1 MQHLHSDHLLDTL
14 LTQSIEDVLST
25 LPPWQESETSRKAED
40 VLASLP
46 KEQNDSLRSYLN
58 EIADQEAAEKQAL
71 YLQGILDGI
80 ALAGIVRLEQHIA
93 YGRWEKFRK
102 QTLRENRLRPNCKSK
117 NRGTN

>member
-1 MQHLHSDHLLDTL
+1 MKHLHSDHLLDTV
-14 LTQSIEDVLST
+14 LTQTMDDVLSN
-25 LPPWQESETSRKAED
+25 LPPWPETEISRKAED

-58 EIADQEAAEKQAL
+58 ELAEQEASEKQAL

-80 ALAGIVRLEQHIA
+80 ALAGIVQLEQHIA

-102 QTLRENRLRPNCKSK
+102 QILRGTHLCSDGK